1 MNWLRFR
8 ILSLVLPI
16 PALFAAQTFIDPTVE
31 RINQANIALGDR
43 VMVAPFATLLAGA
56 TAETSIVIGNGSN
69 LQEDV
74 TIDAR
79 GSKVELVSSVEVGHG
94 ATVKSG
100 AKIGMT
106 GVCPAA
112 PAFCGTFIGFQA
124 EIAEGATVEKDALV
138 SGFARLA
145 PGVTLPSGRKTLP
158 GVNILTNAQALSPT
172 HTAPM
177 TEADRLFI
185 QAVVSINLVHTS
197 GYPALEASDPSNVQ
211 GINYDP
217 GLVTPCPCLP
227 TIGGVITR
235 VPSFRNRSVG
245 DVRMT
250 DELKK
255 LDEVMGKKISLRADE
270 GKPLVIDEV
279 DEMGSRTLIHTF
291 VRTKL
296 ELGKHGTYGYRSI
309 VHSAP
314 DLDPADPDFNLT
326 KTGRNFNLGA
336 QAVFFQSQA
345 GDDVKIGRRS
355 FVILSKLADGTVIP
369 PRKVVIDG
377 VIVGTVD
384 WE

>member
-1 MNWLRFR
+1 MNSLRFR
-8 ILSLVLPI
+8 ILSLILPI
-16 PALFAAQTFIDPTVE
+16 PSLLGGQTFIDPTVE
-31 RINQANIALGDR
+31 RTNQGNIAIGDR
-43 VMVAPFATLLAGA
+43 VMVAPFATLMASA
-56 TAETSIVIGNGSN
+56 TSETSIVIGNGSN
-69 LQEDV
+69 LQENV
-74 TIDAR
+74 TVDAR
-79 GSKVELVSSVEVGHG
+79 GGKVELGSSVEVGHG
-94 ATVKSG
+94 TTVKSG
-100 AKIGMT
+100 ARIGVT

-124 EIAEGATVEKDALV
+124 EIAEGAIVEKDTLV
-138 SGFARLA
+138 FGFARLA

-177 TEADRLFI
+177 TEADRQFI
-185 QAVVSINLVHTS
+185 QAVISLNLVHAL
-197 GYPALEASDPSNVQ
+197 GYPALEANDPSNVQ

-217 GLVTPCPCLP
+217 GLITSCPCLP
-227 TIGGVITR
+227 TIGGEITR
-235 VPSFRNRSVG
+235 LPSFRNRIVG

-250 DELKK
+250 DKLEK
-255 LDEVMGKKISLRADE
+255 LDEVMGKRISLRADE
-270 GKPLVIDEV
+270 GKPLVIDEIE
-279 DEMGSRTLIHTF
+279 EMGSRTLVHTF
-291 VRTKL
+291 VGTKL

-314 DLDPADPDFNLT
+314 DFDPADPDFNLT

-336 QAVFFQSQA
+336 EAVFFQSQA

-355 FVILSKLADGTVIP
+355 FVILSKLSDGTVIP
-369 PRKVVIDG
+369 ARKVVIGG